1 MPLGTLDRNPPPM
14 FKQGL
19 SAVAQL
25 TIFAALAVFLMVAD
39 TRLKVTDPLRSLVA
53 TALHPVQRALLVPV
67 EMVRGGGDY
76 MRGLSDAIE
85 RERAADRKLVEQA
98 ERLGRV
104 ELLEAENARLRAL
117 LDLRPAVAVQ
127 TRAAE
132 VLYDA
137 PDPYTRKLVIDKGST
152 QGVAPGSP
160 VIDDTGVLGQVT
172 RVYPLTAEVTL
183 VIDKDAVI
191 PVLNTRTQVRGVAY
205 GDPASGGMELRF
217 MAANADVREGDELT
231 TSGVD
236 GVYPAGL
243 AVARVDKVER
253 RADTAFA
260 RILLTP
266 AGMLTNIRH
275 VLVVQPVGDQLP
287 ATPAP
292 EPPAAPARRK
302 PGGRP

>member
-25 TIFAALAVFLMVAD
+25 TIFSALALFLMVAD

-76 MRGLSDAIE
+76 MRGLNEAIQ
-85 RERAADRKLVEQA
+85 REQAADRKLVEQA

-104 ELLEAENARLRAL
+104 ELLEVENARLRAL
-117 LDLRPAVAVQ
+117 LDLRPAMTVQ

-152 QGVAPGSP
+152 HGVTLGSP
-160 VIDDTGVLGQVT
+160 VIDETGVLGQVT
-172 RVYPLTAEVTL
+172 RLYPLTSEVTL
-183 VIDKDAVI
+183 LIDKDAVI

-205 GDPASGGMELRF
+205 GDPARGGLELRF

-243 AVARVDKVER
+243 AVARVEKVER

-260 RILLTP
+260 RILLAP
-266 AGMLTNIRH
+266 AGMLANLRH
-275 VLVVQPVGDQLP
+275 VLVVEPVGQQLP
-287 ATPAP
+287 AAPAP
-292 EPPAAPARRK
+292 EPAAPPARRK
-302 PGGRP
+302 SGGRP

>member
-85 RERAADRKLVEQA
+85 RERAADRRLVEQA

-275 VLVVQPVGDQLP
+275 VLVVQPVGEQLP

-292 EPPAAPARRK
+292 EPPAPPTRRK
-302 PGGRP
+302 SGGRS